1 MVNISWGQKLSIL
14 SSFSEE
20 ERFTLDDVRGTDL
33 CKICHYWCHSKIGEM
48 AGSAGASGVPK
59 KDGFYD
65 KFVRNYQI
73 LTPWQLKKLSEHK
86 YSASGISLFEPPM
99 QVFWRWL
106 VEQVPLWWA
115 PNAITIVGLLINVL
129 TTLILAYYSPDCK
142 QEVRNLV

>member
-1 MVNISWGQKLSIL
+1 
-14 SSFSEE
+14 
-20 ERFTLDDVRGTDL
+20 
-33 CKICHYWCHSKIGEM
+33 M
-48 AGSAGASGVPK
+48 AGSAGGSVVSK

-73 LTPWQLKKLSEHK
+73 LSPWQLKRLSEHK
-86 YSASGISLFEPPM
+86 YSASGTSLFEPPM

-115 PNAITIVGLLINVL
+115 PNAITIVGLLVNVV

-142 QEVRNLV
+142 QEVSNFLTNLCSL